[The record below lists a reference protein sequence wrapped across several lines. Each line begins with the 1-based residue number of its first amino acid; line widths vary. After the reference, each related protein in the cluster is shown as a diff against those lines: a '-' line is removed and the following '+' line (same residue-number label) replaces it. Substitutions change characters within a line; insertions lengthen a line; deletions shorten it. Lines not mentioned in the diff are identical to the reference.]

1 MLYIR
6 ALLYLIAVAVLV
18 AAAVFLTENPGSV
31 QVTWLGYDIQASF
44 GIFLIAV
51 AVLLAAMAVVGRES

>member
-6 ALLYLIAVAVLV
+6 TLLYLVLVAVLV
-18 AAAVFLTENPGSV
+18 VAAVFLTENPGTV

-44 GIFLIAV
+44 GVFLLAVGVLLVALAV
-51 AVLLAAMAVVGRES
+51 A